1 MPSERVGVVITFVI
15 YSPSGSANYSRD
27 VTLSSM
33 VVSRD
38 WSEVSVLECILGGLH
53 VRVDVEPE
61 LERVSAKLAKS
72 KIDALIVDCD
82 LDGTTK
88 LLGGLK
94 QELNTVPLLIIG
106 SPSRCREL
114 KASPATFTFEKPI
127 SVEQAVRKLS
137 AARNFIMNGR
147 LRYHRHP
154 VDLPASVSYGRGK
167 RVMADILNLSQGG
180 VAIRTKPGVNLPTA
194 VRVAFALPESKL
206 KVRAKGKVIWKRDEL
221 AGIHFMGMSSRQTRD
236 LQLWLAKQYLTN

>member
-1 MPSERVGVVITFVI
+1 
-15 YSPSGSANYSRD
+15 
-27 VTLSSM
+27 M

-38 WSEVSVLECILGGLH
+38 WPEVSVLECILGGLH

-61 LERVSAKLAKS
+61 LERVSAKLARS

-88 LLGGLK
+88 FLGGLK
-94 QELNTVPLLIIG
+94 REVNTVPLLIIG

-114 KASPATFTFEKPI
+114 QTSDATFTFEKPI

-137 AARNFIMNGR
+137 AARNLILDGR

-154 VDLPASVSYGRGK
+154 LDLSVTVSYGRGK
-167 RVMADILNLSQGG
+167 RVMADLLNLSQGG
-180 VAIRTKPGVNLPTA
+180 LAIRANRAMSLPTA
-194 VRVAFALPESKL
+194 LRVAFRLPGSQLSVTARGE
-206 KVRAKGKVIWKRDEL
+206 VVWKRDEN
-221 AGIHFMGMSSRQTRD
+221 AGIRFVRMTSRQTRN
-236 LQLWLAKQYLTN
+236 LQLWLAKQYLAN